1 MDETR
6 AIARLPQLDIEI
18 RHRRIAEEGAEYLS
32 LSLKATP
39 SFEAATLWLN
49 PFRMAQLWLAINP
62 LLAWWGQPITGAGRL
77 ESPGAATVPEPRSD
91 AG

>member
-1 MDETR
+1 
-6 AIARLPQLDIEI
+6 
-18 RHRRIAEEGAEYLS
+18 
-32 LSLKATP
+32 
-39 SFEAATLWLN
+39 
-49 PFRMAQLWLAINP
+49 MAQLWLAINP